1 MATEI
6 EILLSLSVAAKRANN
21 LGRDTILAQAL
32 ALLALM
38 GDDAAAYAFSKA
50 ERAWSGP
57 HVGGIES
64 AATKR
69 LMWNGIGMDCAKW
82 RTVTTLWA

>member
-21 LGRDTILAQAL
+21 LGRETILAQAL

-50 ERAWSGP
+50 ERLERPARRRDRI
-57 HVGGIES
+57 GGY
-64 AATKR
+64 
-69 LMWNGIGMDCAKW
+69 
-82 RTVTTLWA
+82 